1 MSPLKTAVIALALL
15 VSPGLASAQDKD
27 APATPDKNAP
37 ATPDTSAPAMQDK
50 NAAPVAPVQEAPTI
64 KSGSAVQLE
73 YTLTDDGGAV
83 IGSNRGRPPLRY
95 THGQNE
101 IPPGLERA
109 LVGLHAGDHKSVILP
124 PEEGFGVVDPKATAE
139 VPKESLPSEALVVG
153 TPLIAQS
160 PDGGER
166 PVRVKEIREESVV
179 LDLNHP
185 LAGRTLHFDIHVL
198 DVTSP

>member
-1 MSPLKTAVIALALL
+1 MSRLWTLPLVALALL
-15 VSPGLASAQDKD
+15 VAPGLVLAQDKD
-27 APATPDKNAP
+27 APTG
-37 ATPDTSAPAMQDK
+37 
-50 NAAPVAPVQEAPTI
+50 AAQEAPTI
-64 KSGSAVQLE
+64 RSGSAVQLE

-83 IGSNRGRPPLRY
+83 IGSNRGRSPLRY

-109 LVGLHAGDHKSVILP
+109 LAGLHAGDHKSVTLA
-124 PEEGFGVVDPKATAE
+124 PEEGFGAVDPKATAE